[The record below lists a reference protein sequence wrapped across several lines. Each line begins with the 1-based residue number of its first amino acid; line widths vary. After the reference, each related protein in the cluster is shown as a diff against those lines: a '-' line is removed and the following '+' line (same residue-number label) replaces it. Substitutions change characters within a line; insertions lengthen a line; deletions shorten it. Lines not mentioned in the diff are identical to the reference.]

1 MAGVPPINVLF
12 RADASLQIG
21 TGHVM
26 RCLTLATSLREI
38 GAICR
43 FVCREHVGH
52 MIDLIRQHG
61 YDTCALPTPELRDHR
76 GRTNAYPGASPSHAA
91 WLGVDWLTDARQTER
106 CADARFA
113 DWLVVDHYA
122 LDARWERAMRSQ
134 ARHLMAIDDLAD
146 RSHDCDLL
154 LDQNLGREASEYETL
169 TPRGCE
175 LVIGPSHALL
185 RPEFAKLR
193 ERSLAR
199 RQRPKLGRLLISL
212 GGVDKDN
219 LTCRILGAL
228 RSSPLPAD
236 CVITV
241 VMGAMAPALQIV
253 HEQAATMPWATEVL
267 IDVHDMAS
275 LMAESDLAIG
285 AAGGTT
291 WERCC
296 AGLPTLMIVAAE
308 NQRGVAA
315 AMENSK
321 AALNLGEATRED
333 FELAMVNAIDRFA
346 HRPDPLRLMSE
357 RASALTNGD
366 GASRIAEK
374 MFSMVTRT
382 QALHPR
388 ESTP

>member
-1 MAGVPPINVLF
+1 
-12 RADASLQIG
+12 
-21 TGHVM
+21 
-26 RCLTLATSLREI
+26 
-38 GAICR
+38 
-43 FVCREHVGH
+43 
-52 MIDLIRQHG
+52 
-61 YDTCALPTPELRDHR
+61 
-76 GRTNAYPGASPSHAA
+76 
-91 WLGVDWLTDARQTER
+91 
-106 CADARFA
+106 
-113 DWLVVDHYA
+113 
-122 LDARWERAMRSQ
+122 
-134 ARHLMAIDDLAD
+134 
-146 RSHDCDLL
+146 
-154 LDQNLGREASEYETL
+154 
-169 TPRGCE
+169 
-175 LVIGPSHALL
+175 
-185 RPEFAKLR
+185 
-193 ERSLAR
+193 
-199 RQRPKLGRLLISL
+199 
-212 GGVDKDN
+212 
-219 LTCRILGAL
+219 
-228 RSSPLPAD
+228 
-236 CVITV
+236 
-241 VMGAMAPALQIV
+241 
-253 HEQAATMPWATEVL
+253 
-267 IDVHDMAS
+267 
-275 LMAESDLAIG
+275 LAIG